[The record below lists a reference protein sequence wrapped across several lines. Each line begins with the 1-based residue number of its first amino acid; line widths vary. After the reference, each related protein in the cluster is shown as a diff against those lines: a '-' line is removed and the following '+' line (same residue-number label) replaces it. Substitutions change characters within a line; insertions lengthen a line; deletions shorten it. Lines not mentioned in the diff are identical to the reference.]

1 MKTNLFKKEYI
12 KREVELAKNNLNH
25 SLFHHHLEQILK
37 EQEELNP
44 TPEVPEQ
51 TSPNPEDPTESALPP
66 EDTVPVLQLTKLAVE
81 ALFVDLETLR
91 SGNIKELIHDLNE
104 MRPIPVAQVSAA
116 LSLIQ
121 RITSEAQIP
130 VSQITDL
137 DKVNFSSKN
146 LLINLIAQCLFLSK
160 DDLLESDP
168 SLASLMEKISDDFT
182 QLKELEKEDPIQAL
196 KIADQIQ
203 ENIKK
208 IIPSA
213 SLTI

>member
-1 MKTNLFKKEYI
+1 
-12 KREVELAKNNLNH
+12 VQVA
-25 SLFHHHLEQILK
+25 
-37 EQEELNP
+37 EEP
-44 TPEVPEQ
+44 TE
-51 TSPNPEDPTESALPP
+51 PTESTLPP

-91 SGNIKELIHDLNE
+91 SGSTKELIHDLNE
-104 MRPIPVAQVSAA
+104 MRPIPVAQVDAA

-121 RITSEAQIP
+121 RITREAQIP

-168 SLASLMEKISDDFT
+168 SLGSLMEKISDDFT
-182 QLKELEKEDPIQAL
+182 QLKELETEDPVQAL